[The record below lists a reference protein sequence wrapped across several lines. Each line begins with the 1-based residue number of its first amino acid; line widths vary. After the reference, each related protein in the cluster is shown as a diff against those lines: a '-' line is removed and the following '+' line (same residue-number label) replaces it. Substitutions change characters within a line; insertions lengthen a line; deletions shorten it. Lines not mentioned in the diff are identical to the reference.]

1 MKCDYCNQD
10 IQPDPITG
18 WAGGNNGWPLE
29 KNGVPCD
36 TVCNMCNDLVVMERL
51 KKTFRRQPT
60 AWGVKEE
67 GGQA

>member
-1 MKCDYCNQD
+1 MKCDHCNQD
-10 IQPDPITG
+10 IQPDRITG

-51 KKTFRRQPT
+51 KKTLGYSMSRI
-60 AWGVKEE
+60 GVKEE
-67 GGQA
+67 EGQA

>member
-1 MKCDYCNQD
+1 MKCDHCNQD

-36 TVCNMCNDLVVMERL
+36 RVCDMCNDLVLMERL
-51 KKTFRRQPT
+51 KKTLGYSMSRI
-60 AWGVKEE
+60 GVKEE
-67 GGQA
+67 GDQA